1 MKRTKLS
8 QKGINLCDMKSE
20 SRLSLQN
27 HVRLFHIKSS
37 FTQTNE
43 ILLEDKNIGTCETES
58 NSELFVKYPCYY
70 CDREIA
76 NEENLRRHGLSCTQ
90 LVFLSNQVSSLTV
103 STIHPRNE
111 PQCGSCRWTENCGQ
125 DLTNHMK
132 RMQSEVLKCI
142 LLDQFT

>member
-1 MKRTKLS
+1 MKTKIATLTATVNQERKKEEKKQKKRESKECLETVKTDS
-8 QKGINLCDMKSE
+8 QNSQFQCNLCDMKSE

-111 PQCGSCRWTENCGQ
+111 P
-125 DLTNHMK
+125 
-132 RMQSEVLKCI
+132 
-142 LLDQFT
+142 